1 MNKKIIVDCR
11 ISDKC
16 IDFLADNNYEIIKFP
31 SINSLDNPISSHPDM
46 SAVKIKDTWIVYDDA
61 KHSFDFYE
69 KKIVVNRG
77 VQKNKKIEYPFD
89 IGLNCA
95 VVGKNLICNEKY
107 TENTVLSLAR
117 ENGIKIIDVKQGYA
131 KCSVCIVDENSIIT
145 EDLGIANKCT
155 EHGID
160 VLLLKSRAV
169 ALDGYDYGFIGGCSG
184 MLSDGRIVFS
194 GCIENHPE
202 YESINNFCCKHGKRP
217 VSMSD
222 EPLYDV
228 GSILEA

>member
-11 ISDKC
+11 ISNKC
-16 IDFLADNNYEIIKFP
+16 VDFLTKNDYEIIKFP

-46 SAVKIKDTWIVYDDA
+46 SAVKINDTWIVYDDV
-61 KHSFDFYE
+61 KHLFDFCE

-77 VQKNKKIEYPFD
+77 VQKNRKIEYPFD

-95 VVGKNLICNEKY
+95 VVGKNLICNEKH
-107 TENTVLSLAR
+107 TENVVLSLAR

-131 KCSVCIVDENSIIT
+131 KCSISVVNENSIIT
-145 EDLGIANKCT
+145 EDVGIANKCAVY
-155 EHGID
+155 GID

-169 ALDGYDYGFIGGCSG
+169 ELDGYDYGFIGGCSG
-184 MLSDGRIVFS
+184 ILSDNRIVFS

-202 YESINNFCCKHGKRP
+202 YELISDFCHKHGKQA